1 MSLFNKILGKK
12 EQGIK
17 KNEEIKK
24 EDVNDLKM
32 EGTNSSASSEENTT
46 TKISSEKSPK
56 ENAKMMNIIDQNG
69 RRIQITMD
77 EWREKVLPIA
87 LKNHWDNANLLY
99 NDILKA
105 IQNNFISD
113 VEEAAIHLKEID
125 TIKERGYNT
134 LAILYLKNKEF
145 NKANELLLEYLAN
158 NPKTGTIL
166 TNLAKSYYGKDEKEK
181 AMEILWEGLTI
192 NPNQNNGLPWYAS
205 ICKDRDGI
213 DGYIDALRRASE
225 IKGSWLPQFL
235 LARHEL
241 NEKNIESAKEF
252 LKIALSQ
259 GHVTQEALL
268 VISGE
273 LGAKGYSKELI
284 ELVEP
289 VYDFNKNDIRVG
301 LNLLQAYLQNKEI
314 EKGENLLNKLMMLE
328 RPDLKNALLKISNK
342 FDKLKIE
349 EKASTPKK
357 DVQINMMV
365 LDNPVWGHGLKTSK
379 WFINNKEVKGNIA
392 VLPYADETIR
402 EKEIKGYQKDNETSM
417 LSRGIPL
424 YVSEMINY
432 YTDYNNKVVM
442 PFVRDFGPVITNKQY
457 NEAALEDI
465 GNKINADIVITGSV
479 MNAEIGYLIKNTIYN
494 MNDKSSKKIEMF
506 IQKENFGNRF
516 NEMIKE
522 LRSELGGYDQSN
534 NKFYKLAEDKEVLH
548 YLASLGHSLT
558 QTLIQG
564 KFVDKDLLLGERNI
578 LNWYLNM
585 VMAYPENEAI
595 KMMLVSG
602 IEKSKEYG
610 SKVYL
615 EFKKQTL
622 TVMMKSK
629 NEEIKKRLIPEI
641 YKIYGMDNELKALKE
656 KLTNESSDKEYIKWL
671 NNI

>member
-32 EGTNSSASSEENTT
+32 ERTNSSASSEENTT

-56 ENAKMMNIIDQNG
+56 ENAKMMNNIDQNG